1 MGVKIIDVEMESM
14 IHDGVEVQ
22 TWIHDGVEVYTAG
35 KMVTYVVDSDVSYQE
50 KVKKGHSCLSP
61 TTFTP
66 SKSGWSFVG
75 WREDSTASGSVLG
88 SKVME
93 RSPITLYAVFKQTIT
108 LSYNGNGATS
118 GSTSSQTGTRYYN
131 NGNVNNPSFTLRSN
145 GFGRTYYNFQK
156 WALNSASGTQYSAG
170 SSITLSG
177 NATMYAVWSASV
189 SYKTISKAV
198 TTALNNWAGV
208 RTLVRYGVTFSS
220 NPSVSI
226 SGDNEQSVVL
236 VKQTYAIVTSAHK
249 QGGGTWNVTVT
260 ASGSAYDSD
269 SASGIGTAAG
279 SFEASINNWQG
290 GSKTISFGKT
300 FKSPPSVNWYSPNPS
315 ADALASDWNIS
326 ITNITTTG
334 CTISWGAATGS
345 AKHELGWIAEG
356 NV

>member
-1 MGVKIIDVEMESM
+1 MGVKIADIEMESM

-35 KMVTYVVDSDVSYQE
+35 KMVTYMVDSGVSYQE
-50 KVKKGHSCLSP
+50 KVKKWQSCLSP

-66 SKSGWSFVG
+66 EKSGWTFAG
-75 WREDSTASGSVLG
+75 WREDSTASGSVLS

-93 RSPITLYAVFKQTIT
+93 RSPIMLYAVFKQTIT

-118 GSTSSQTGTRYYN
+118 GSTASQSGTRYYN
-131 NGNVNNPSFTLRSN
+131 NGNINNPSFTLRNN
-145 GFGRTYYNFQK
+145 GFERTYYNFQK

-170 SSITLSG
+170 ASITLSG
-177 NATMYAVWSASV
+177 NSTMYAVWSASV
-189 SYKTISKAV
+189 SYKEVSKNV
-198 TTALNNWAGV
+198 TTAINNWHGV
-208 RTLVRYGVTFSS
+208 RTLVQYGVTFES

-236 VKQTYAIVTSAHK
+236 VKQTYAIVTSAHS
-249 QGGGTWNVTVT
+249 QGSGTWNVAVSAKGT
-260 ASGSAYDSD
+260 AYDLD
-269 SASGIGTAAG
+269 SASGIGAAAG

-290 GSKTISFGKT
+290 GTRRISFGKT

-326 ITNITTTG
+326 ITDITTTG
-334 CTISWGAATGS
+334 CTISWSASTGS

-356 NV
+356 KV